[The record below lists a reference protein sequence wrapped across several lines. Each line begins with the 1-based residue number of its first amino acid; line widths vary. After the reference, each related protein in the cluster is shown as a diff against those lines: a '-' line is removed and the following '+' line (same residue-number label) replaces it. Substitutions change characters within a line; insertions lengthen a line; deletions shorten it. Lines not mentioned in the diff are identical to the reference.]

1 VIGRVGRAATPTAAL
16 CVAVL
21 LSACGASED
30 TPAAPAA
37 TTADSTP
44 STPATNTPGTTAP
57 ARIVSTDEIEARTVD
72 LTIDSPALAA
82 RAKVRLLLPAP
93 SARVP
98 ESGWPVLYLLHGCCD
113 TYQSWTR
120 YTDVAELTADT
131 GVLVVMPDGGRV
143 GFYSDWLDGP
153 GWETF
158 HLTEL
163 PQLLAESYG
172 AGDRRAIAG
181 LSMGGLGA
189 LSYPARHPEM
199 FAAAA
204 SFSGIVHTQ
213 LSPQVSQN
221 YLGLLRQ
228 QGADPV
234 ALWGDPATDAE
245 IWAEHNPYE
254 LAAKLLGTSVY
265 ISVGDGRPGPLD
277 PPGASD
283 DGLETMLHAENVA
296 LRDRLSELGVEVSA
310 NFYGPGTHTWPYW
323 QRALHD
329 SWPMLS
335 AALTSP

>member
-1 VIGRVGRAATPTAAL
+1 MGSRRATAAL
-16 CVAVL
+16 TVALWVAAL
-21 LSACGASED
+21 LTACGTSED
-30 TPAAPAA
+30 TPAAPAT
-37 TTADSTP
+37 TTAESAP
-44 STPATNTPGTTAP
+44 STPATTGP
-57 ARIVSTDEIEARTVD
+57 ARIVSTDEIDARTVD

-82 RAKVRLLLPAP
+82 RAKVRLLLPAQ
-93 SARVP
+93 STTTP

-113 TYQSWTR
+113 TYQSWTLN
-120 YTDVAELTADT
+120 TDVAELTADA
-131 GVLVVMPDGGRV
+131 GVLVVMPEGGRV

-163 PQLLAESYG
+163 HQLLAESYG
-172 AGDRRAIAG
+172 AGHRRAIGG

-189 LSYPARHPEM
+189 LSYAARHPDM

-204 SFSGIVHTQ
+204 SFSGIVHTR

-221 YLGLLRQ
+221 YLGLLRS

-265 ISVGDGRPGPLD
+265 LSVGDGRPGPLD
-277 PPGASD
+277 PSGASTD
-283 DGLETMLHAENVA
+283 ELETRLHAENVA
-296 LRDRLSELGVEVSA
+296 LRDRLGELGVEVTA

-329 SWPMLS
+329 AWPMLS
-335 AALTSP
+335 AALTQP